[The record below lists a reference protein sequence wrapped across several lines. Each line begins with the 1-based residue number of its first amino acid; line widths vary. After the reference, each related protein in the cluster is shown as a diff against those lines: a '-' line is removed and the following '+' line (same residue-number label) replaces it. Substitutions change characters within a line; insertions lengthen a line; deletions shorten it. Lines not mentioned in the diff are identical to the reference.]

1 MDRLIAV
8 DSVAD
13 IPPALRDSPAGRLLE
28 YHNLGRE
35 LDAYDQAELLIGM
48 CMDHRK
54 QLRLPDQFAYIL
66 RAGGANLRPSEFKV
80 SYAIAVGG
88 VRALALIGHTECG
101 MSRLSSRRAEFVD
114 GLVDAGWSRPN
125 AIAHFE
131 RFAPEFEIGDPVD
144 FASRE
149 AGRLADL
156 YPAVTVTPMIYRVED
171 GRLYLVQTG

>member
-8 DSVAD
+8 ESMAD
-13 IPPALRDSPAGRLLE
+13 MPSDLRGTPAGRLLE

-35 LDAYDQAELLIGM
+35 LDSYDRAELLIGM

-54 QLRLPDQFAYIL
+54 QLRLPDQFAFVL

-101 MSRLSSRRAEFVD
+101 MSHLSSRRSEFVE
-114 GLVDAGWSRPN
+114 GLVDAGWKRQD

-144 FASRE
+144 FVTRE
-149 AGRLADL
+149 AKRLADL

-171 GRLYLVQTG
+171 GRLYLVKTG

>member
-8 DSVAD
+8 KSVTD
-13 IPPALRDSPAGRLLE
+13 IPPGLRDSPAGRLLE

-35 LDAYDQAELLIGM
+35 LDTYDRAELLIGM

-66 RAGGANLRPSEFKV
+66 RAGGANMRPSEFKV

-114 GLVDAGWSRPN
+114 GLVDAGWVRED
-125 AIAHFE
+125 ALAHFE

-144 FASRE
+144 FVSSE
-149 AGRLADL
+149 AKRLGNL

-171 GRLYLVQTG
+171 GRLYLVRTA